1 MTIDAPLDNVVS
13 EARRRW
19 EQLRGSKA
27 SSEQRR
33 KAVAIIARMAVSASL
48 LANNVLRRHAGV
60 RVQGQRLSITRLQRN
75 ASEQDVEAFLA
86 LLKGS
91 TAFTGVL
98 LSQALAPGERAHR
111 VQRLISEHLNQTER
125 DLDQLYRLTKRTVG

>member
-1 MTIDAPLDNVVS
+1 MRIVRST
-13 EARRRW
+13 
-19 EQLRGSKA
+19 
-27 SSEQRR
+27 
-33 KAVAIIARMAVSASL
+33 VAIIARMAVASSL
-48 LANNVLRRHAGV
+48 LANNLLRRHAGV

-91 TAFTGVL
+91 TAFVGVL

-111 VQRLISEHLNQTER
+111 IQRLISEHLNQAER